1 MATTKIWAVKSRVD
15 HVLNYAMNED
25 KTAAN
30 WSDVDLQTMRDVM
43 DYAMNDAKT
52 EKQYYVSGL
61 QCDVPKAR
69 TQMARTKRQYRKE
82 DGILAFHGYQSFKPG
97 EVTPEIAHEIG
108 LKLAEE
114 LWPDHQVIVATH
126 LDKDHIHSHFVVNS
140 VSLNG
145 RKFNATKESY
155 RQMRAASDRLCKEYG
170 LSVIEDQKA
179 YFPKHYAEWAAEQN
193 GQPTWR
199 SSIRVDI
206 DSAVKEAM
214 TFQQFVSEMKKKGYV
229 LERRGSF
236 LRIKAPGMQRFV
248 RLRSL
253 GEGYL
258 ESDIRR
264 RILQKR
270 YPSLPKK
277 KQAPPTKKG
286 VIRGDFRLSKIT
298 WKGLRALYYFYIR
311 KLREAQRQPRES
323 IPDVLRV
330 DLRNLDAISEQAKF
344 LSRYQLDTGEQV
356 ETLKGKLKKQL
367 SELQNE
373 QKTLSNEKRRK
384 GITPDRAAELQK
396 QTDQLNAALRQ
407 TRKDIKL
414 CDAVLDRSLLIEEK
428 NRVLHEQKQ
437 QSAARVQQKTKS
449 DRKHSR

>member
-1 MATTKIWAVKSRVD
+1 M
-15 HVLNYAMNED
+15 
-25 KTAAN
+25 
-30 WSDVDLQTMRDVM
+30 
-43 DYAMNDAKT
+43 
-52 EKQYYVSGL
+52 
-61 QCDVPKAR
+61 
-69 TQMARTKRQYRKE
+69 
-82 DGILAFHGYQSFKPG
+82 
-97 EVTPEIAHEIG
+97 
-108 LKLAEE
+108 
-114 LWPDHQVIVATH
+114 
-126 LDKDHIHSHFVVNS
+126 
-140 VSLNG
+140 
-145 RKFNATKESY
+145 
-155 RQMRAASDRLCKEYG
+155 
-170 LSVIEDQKA
+170 
-179 YFPKHYAEWAAEQN
+179 
-193 GQPTWR
+193 
-199 SSIRVDI
+199 
-206 DSAVKEAM
+206 
-214 TFQQFVSEMKKKGYV
+214 
-229 LERRGSF
+229 
-236 LRIKAPGMQRFV
+236 
-248 RLRSL
+248 
-253 GEGYL
+253 

-356 ETLKGKLKKQL
+356 ETFKGKLKKQL